1 MTTPIPSP
9 NYRTGKICYIEIP
22 AIDIAESAQ
31 FYQQVFGW
39 QIRRRSDGSIAFDDT
54 VGEVSGTWVLGRPP
68 LTDPGLLVFIMVAD
82 AATTIEAIIA
92 AGGTIVQ
99 PVNPDEQEVYAH
111 FRDPAGN
118 VLGIYQQA
126 GLAEIEAQ
134 LEARQ
139 PIRERKLC
147 QKNSSYRSS
156 HKPTKTSWK
165 RQLWQHSAGCLK
177 GETGGDHATLW
188 LTWQDGKSWHVC
200 VFPGL

>member
-1 MTTPIPSP
+1 MATPTTP

-39 QIRRRSDGSIAFDDT
+39 QTRQRADGSTAFDDT
-54 VGEVSGTWVLGRPP
+54 VGEVSGTWVLGRSPS
-68 LTDPGLLVFIMVAD
+68 TDPGLVVSIMVAN
-82 AATTIEAIIA
+82 AANTIEAIIA

-99 PVNPDEQEVYAH
+99 PINPDEQEVYAL

-134 LEARQ
+134 FEA
-139 PIRERKLC
+139 
-147 QKNSSYRSS
+147 
-156 HKPTKTSWK
+156 
-165 RQLWQHSAGCLK
+165 
-177 GETGGDHATLW
+177 
-188 LTWQDGKSWHVC
+188 
-200 VFPGL
+200 

>member
-1 MTTPIPSP
+1 MNASTPSP

-39 QIRRRSDGSIAFDDT
+39 HTRQRGDGSTAFDDT
-54 VGEVSGTWVLGRPP
+54 VGEVSGTWVLGLPP
-68 LTDPGLLVFIMVAD
+68 ATNPGLIVSIMVAN

-92 AGGTIVQ
+92 SGGKIVL

-111 FRDPAGN
+111 FSDPAGN

-134 LEARQ
+134 FEA
-139 PIRERKLC
+139 
-147 QKNSSYRSS
+147 
-156 HKPTKTSWK
+156 
-165 RQLWQHSAGCLK
+165 
-177 GETGGDHATLW
+177 
-188 LTWQDGKSWHVC
+188 
-200 VFPGL
+200 